1 MLVISPSMLSVSL
14 AGSRSKLTF
23 GRIQAQFDHLAETY
37 FDQYDHDLGERELG
51 YVLSFDRDLDM
62 FAASIGL
69 TKTSVA
75 SIVKDDGM
83 ESVLLHWDQQSDH
96 HRTCRSYSG
105 YGWL

>member
-1 MLVISPSMLSVSL
+1 VLVILLSMLFESPS
-14 AGSRSKLTF
+14 GFRSKLTF

-69 TKTSVA
+69 TKTSVVA
-75 SIVKDDGM
+75 IVKDDGM
-83 ESVLLHWDQQSDH
+83 ESVLLHCD
-96 HRTCRSYSG
+96 
-105 YGWL
+105 